1 MTEKNLE
8 FPGAWQRVS
17 KRLSPLIQNTAS
29 LVHNAK
35 GHART
40 SFLETKPP
48 VSAPSGLCLHRVRLQ
63 KIPCEAEAPGTET
76 ICKRDRAL
84 RRCGISQAIC
94 DFHDTIATQIA
105 PPCLPPRAA
114 PRRQTYSPYRQASAA
129 AATAAATTTAASAC
143 VSRIPDSSGAPASR
157 ARRRSIRQPSTH
169 HQSKERQPQAN
180 SCGSDA
186 ANRDDGGGIE
196 QRCARVW
203 PVWAGNGQSDAKH
216 LAGWTP
222 LQLLDYRRR
231 CHASPQETRAV
242 DFLEVARIPFVIGE
256 HRRPVL
262 LRPIR
267 VRNAPLQQIQP
278 RRCRHG
284 TARDGERTKG
294 CLDRLHTPQRHP
306 TPEQPGKHIQPKAS
320 TCDDLHFHAFTRSA
334 SFHRGFS
341 ASDSNCLQN
350 VCGSILPHGWYS
362 LRDCRHG
369 DRRAYCLLR
378 FPRRNALHHVPKLPA
393 LTGEP

>member
-76 ICKRDRAL
+76 ICKRDRASN
-84 RRCGISQAIC
+84 RRGISQAIC

-105 PPCLPPRAA
+105 PPCLSPRAA
-114 PRRQTYSPYRQASAA
+114 SRRQTYSQASATTA
-129 AATAAATTTAASAC
+129 AAATTTGTC
-143 VSRIPDSSGAPASR
+143 VSRVSDSSGAPASR

-180 SCGSDA
+180 SCGSNA
-186 ANRDDGGGIE
+186 TNRDDGGGIK

-203 PVWAGNGQSDAKH
+203 PVWAGNGQPDAEYP
-216 LAGWTP
+216 AGWTS
-222 LQLLDYRRR
+222 LQLRDYRRR
-231 CHASPQETRAV
+231 CHAPPKETGAV
-242 DFLEVARIPFVIGE
+242 NFLEVARSS
-256 HRRPVL
+256 
-262 LRPIR
+262 
-267 VRNAPLQQIQP
+267 
-278 RRCRHG
+278 
-284 TARDGERTKG
+284 K
-294 CLDRLHTPQRHP
+294 
-306 TPEQPGKHIQPKAS
+306 
-320 TCDDLHFHAFTRSA
+320 
-334 SFHRGFS
+334 
-341 ASDSNCLQN
+341 
-350 VCGSILPHGWYS
+350 
-362 LRDCRHG
+362 
-369 DRRAYCLLR
+369 
-378 FPRRNALHHVPKLPA
+378 
-393 LTGEP
+393 

>member
-1 MTEKNLE
+1 MAEKNLE

-29 LVHNAK
+29 LVHNVK

-40 SFLETKPP
+40 LLLETKPP
-48 VSAPSGLCLHRVRLQ
+48 VSAPSGLGLHRVRLQ
-63 KIPCEAEAPGTET
+63 KISREAEASGTET
-76 ICKRDRAL
+76 ICKRDRASN
-84 RRCGISQAIC
+84 RRGILQTIGIFQYS
-94 DFHDTIATQIA
+94 IATQDA
-105 PPCLPPRAA
+105 PPCLPPCAT
-114 PRRQTYSPYRQASAA
+114 PRRQTYSQASAA
-129 AATAAATTTAASAC
+129 TATAAASAC

-157 ARRRSIRQPSTH
+157 ARQRSIRQPSTH

-180 SCGSDA
+180 PCGSDA
-186 ANRDDGGGIE
+186 TDWDDGGGIE
-196 QRCARVW
+196 QRRARVW
-203 PVWAGNGQSDAKH
+203 PVWAGNGQSNAKH
-216 LAGWTP
+216 IAGWTP
-222 LQLLDYRRR
+222 LQLRDYRRR
-231 CHASPQETRAV
+231 CHAPSQETRAV
-242 DFLEVARIPFVIGE
+242 DFLEVARIPFVIGK

-284 TARDGERTKG
+284 TARDGERPKG
-294 CLDRLHTPQRHP
+294 CPDRLHTPQRHP
-306 TPEQPGKHIQPKAS
+306 TPEQPTRHKQPKTS
-320 TCDDLHFHAFTRSA
+320 TCDDLHSHAFTRSA